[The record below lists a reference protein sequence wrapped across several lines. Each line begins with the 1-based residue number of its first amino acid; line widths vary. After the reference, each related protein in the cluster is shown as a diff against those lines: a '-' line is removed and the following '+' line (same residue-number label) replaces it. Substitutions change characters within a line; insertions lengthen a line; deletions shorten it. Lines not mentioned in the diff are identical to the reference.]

1 MNTICKSPQMKELD
15 SNSLVLGNKQLIQR
29 PLESEK
35 NNSLLGIKG
44 NIIFDSTL
52 IQMMKNSKTKL
63 SPIEAWNWHSK
74 LELEHKNN
82 ILMFNAPYLIE
93 YFNKIL
99 VYYKIGIKIELIN
112 EKDESSIFVYIPEK
126 KEKIEY
132 KNRRPKMS

>member
-1 MNTICKSPQMKELD
+1 MHTIYKNPQMKELD

-63 SPIEAWNWHSK
+63 SPKEAWNWYSK
-74 LELEHKNN
+74 LELEYKNN

-93 YFNKIL
+93 FFKR
-99 VYYKIGIKIELIN
+99 K
-112 EKDESSIFVYIPEK
+112 
-126 KEKIEY
+126 
-132 KNRRPKMS
+132 